1 VKRTDKIWMDGDIVP
16 WEKATIH
23 VMTHSL
29 HYGTAIFE
37 GIRLYKTD
45 SGPCIF
51 RLDAHMKRL
60 YNSTKIYGM
69 SVPFTQEELEKGIK
83 QLAREN
89 HIEECYIRP
98 IVYYGWDEVGVD
110 PTGNSVHVSIVMW
123 PWLPYLGEEGLRRG
137 IRCKISSWA
146 RIDPRSLPTMAK
158 AAANYAN
165 SVLARMEAR
174 KSGYQEAILL
184 NAYGLVTEGTGEN
197 LFAVR
202 DGTIFTP
209 PLSSGI
215 LPGITRDSIIKICA
229 DLGLPVKEKS
239 FTRGELLTSDE
250 VFLVGTAAEV
260 TPVREIDD
268 RLVGSGTRGPIT
280 EKVQSKFFEVVRGK
294 DPRYAAWLEPV

>member
-1 VKRTDKIWMDGDIVP
+1 MDGDIVP
-16 WEKATIH
+16 WEKATVH

-110 PTGNSVHVSIVMW
+110 PTGNSVH
-123 PWLPYLGEEGLRRG
+123 
-137 IRCKISSWA
+137 
-146 RIDPRSLPTMAK
+146 
-158 AAANYAN
+158 
-165 SVLARMEAR
+165 ARMEAR